1 MAEAQA
7 TEAGRAPAE
16 SAAVPRAAWFALF
29 LLTAANVLN
38 YLDRQIVSI
47 LGQSIKTD
55 LRLDDAQLG
64 FLLGTAFAIFYSV
77 VGIAMG
83 GIADRLTRKKVMA
96 SGLALWSGMTA
107 LGAAAMG
114 FVSLSFA
121 RIGVGIGEAAAVP
134 CAQSLVADSF
144 PPRHRTLAMGTY
156 VSAAFLGGAV
166 AMIAGG
172 WFLQHWHTACAAVPI
187 AGACALAPWK
197 AALLAVAAPGIPIA
211 LLLLLVREP
220 PRAGP
225 ADGVTG
231 IAPVVARQFA
241 VALPPFSTVTV
252 WRMGGTVALAR
263 NMAMVAG
270 IALVTAA
277 LVLLTGDLAQW
288 ASLGFGAV
296 AVVTWGQIQSQ
307 ADRPLFKLT
316 LGDPSFLLVTL
327 STALNS
333 CIFSSMSAW
342 SAPLAMRHF
351 PGIPK
356 GELGIGLGFAHPLGS
371 FIGIYVGSWITDRWK
386 ARNPSASFLMGA
398 VSMVGATPFAV
409 LAVLARDYHL
419 FLFAYFMIGFMV
431 SLWSGATATIV
442 QDLSLP
448 RMRGQAAACYSM
460 IVLVVSFG
468 LGAYWAGKVSTVTGS
483 LEIGMLS
490 TLALAPI
497 VLAMQLAGAR
507 RLPKESFA
515 ARRARATAAGEP
527 G

>member
-7 TEAGRAPAE
+7 DAAQSPPAQ
-16 SAAVPRAAWFALF
+16 AARVPRAAWFVLVVI
-29 LLTAANVLN
+29 TAANVLN

-47 LGQSIKTD
+47 LGQSIKAD

-64 FLLGTAFAIFYSV
+64 FLLGTAFAIFYSM
-77 VGIAMG
+77 VGIGMG
-83 GIADRLTRKKVMA
+83 GIADRLSRKKVMA

-107 LGAAAMG
+107 LGAAATG
-114 FVSLSFA
+114 FVSLSIA
-121 RIGVGIGEAAAVP
+121 RIGVGVGEAAAVP

-156 VSAAFLGGAV
+156 VSASSIGGAL
-166 AMIAGG
+166 AMIVGG
-172 WFLQHWHTACAAVPI
+172 WFLQNWHTACAALPI
-187 AGACALAPWK
+187 AGTCGLAAWK
-197 AALLAVAAPGIPIA
+197 AALIAVAAPGIPIA
-211 LLLLLVREP
+211 LLLLFVREP
-220 PRAGP
+220 QRQGP
-225 ADGVTG
+225 ADGVTN
-231 IAPVVARQFA
+231 IAPVIARQFA
-241 VALPPFSTVTV
+241 VALPPFSTITV
-252 WRMGGTVALAR
+252 WRMGGAAALGR
-263 NMAMVAG
+263 NMMMVAG
-270 IALVTAA
+270 IALVTLA
-277 LVLLTGDLAQW
+277 LVLATGDRAQW
-288 ASLGFGAV
+288 ISLGFGGV
-296 AVVTWGQIQSQ
+296 AVVTWGQIQAQ

-327 STALNS
+327 ATALNS
-333 CIFSSMSAW
+333 CIFSAMTVW

-351 PGIPK
+351 PLVPK
-356 GELGIGLGFAHPLGS
+356 GELGLGLGLTHPLGS

-398 VSMVGATPFAV
+398 VSIFGAAPFAV

-490 TLALAPI
+490 TLVLAPV

-507 RLPKESFA
+507 RLPKETAA
-515 ARRARATAAGEP
+515 ARKAKAEEAGET

>member
-7 TEAGRAPAE
+7 SDGA
-16 SAAVPRAAWFALF
+16 SAAAQSTGIPKAAWFALF
-29 LLTAANVLN
+29 VLTAANVLN

-47 LGQSIKTD
+47 LGQAIKAD

-96 SGLALWSGMTA
+96 SGLTLWSAMTA
-107 LGAAAMG
+107 AGAAATG
-114 FVSLSFA
+114 FVSLSLA

-156 VSAAFLGGAV
+156 VSAAFIGGAV

-172 WFLQHWHTACAAVPI
+172 WFLQNWHEACAALPI

-197 AALLAVAAPGIPIA
+197 AALLAVAAPGVPVA
-211 LLLLLVREP
+211 LLLLLLREP
-220 PRAGP
+220 PRAAP

-231 IAPVVARQFA
+231 IGTVVTRQFA
-241 VALPPFSTVTV
+241 VALPPFSTATV
-252 WRMGGTVALAR
+252 WRIGGAAALGR
-263 NMAMVAG
+263 NMAMAAG
-270 IALVTAA
+270 IAMVTAL
-277 LVLLTGDLAQW
+277 LVWLTGDLAQW

-296 AVVTWGQIQSQ
+296 AVVTWGQIQSM
-307 ADRPLFKLT
+307 ADRPLFRLT

-327 STALNS
+327 STAFSS
-333 CIFSSMSAW
+333 CIFSSMVAW

-351 PGIPK
+351 PGIPHS
-356 GELGIGLGFAHPLGS
+356 ELGLGLGLTHPLGS

-398 VSMVGATPFAV
+398 VSVLGALPFVV
-409 LAVLARDYHL
+409 LAILARDYGL

-431 SLWSGATATIV
+431 SLWSGATATMI
-442 QDLSLP
+442 QDLSVP

-490 TLALAPI
+490 TLLLAPI
-497 VLAMQLAGAR
+497 VIAMQIAGAR
-507 RLPKESFA
+507 RLPRESFA
-515 ARRARATAAGEP
+515 ARKALAVAAGEP
-527 G
+527 A

>member
-1 MAEAQA
+1 MAKAQ
-7 TEAGRAPAE
+7 EIQDSERPAI
-16 SAAVPRAAWFALF
+16 PKAAWFALF
-29 LLTAANVLN
+29 VLTAANVLN

-47 LGQSIKTD
+47 LGQSIKED
-55 LRLDDAQLG
+55 LALDDAQLG

-96 SGLALWSGMTA
+96 FGLTLWSAMTA
-107 LGAAAMG
+107 LGGVATG
-114 FVSLSFA
+114 FVSLSLA

-134 CAQSLVADSF
+134 CAQSLVAETF

-156 VSAAFLGGAV
+156 VSAAFLGGAI

-172 WFLQHWHTACAAVPI
+172 WFLQNWPTACAAVPV
-187 AGACALAPWK
+187 AGACGLAPWK
-197 AALLAVAAPGIPIA
+197 AALFAVAAPGIPVA

-220 PRAGP
+220 YRAPP

-231 IAPVVARQFA
+231 IAPVVSRQFA
-241 VALPPFSTVTV
+241 VALPPFSNVTV
-252 WRMGGTVALAR
+252 WRIGGAPALRR
-263 NMAMVAG
+263 NMTMVAG
-270 IALVTAA
+270 IAMATAMLVW
-277 LVLLTGDLAQW
+277 LTGDLAQW
-288 ASLGFGAV
+288 VSLGFGAV
-296 AVVTWGQIQSQ
+296 AVVTWGQIQSL
-307 ADRPLFKLT
+307 ADKPLFRLT

-327 STALNS
+327 STALSS

-356 GELGIGLGFAHPLGS
+356 GELGLGLGLAHPMAS

-386 ARNPSASFLMGA
+386 ARDPRASFLMGA
-398 VSMVGATPFAV
+398 VSMAGALPFVV
-409 LAVLARDYHL
+409 LAILARDYSL
-419 FLFAYFMIGFMV
+419 FLMAYFGIGFMV
-431 SLWSGATATIV
+431 SLWSGATATMI

-460 IVLVVSFG
+460 IVLVLSFG

-483 LEIGMLS
+483 LEIGILSML
-490 TLALAPI
+490 LLAPVVI
-497 VLAMQLAGAR
+497 AMQLAGAR
-507 RLPKESFA
+507 RLPGETFA
-515 ARRARATAAGEP
+515 ARRALAEAAGEP
-527 G
+527 A